1 VIEQSECSPTEPL
14 PQNHTRLQNERRNM
28 MANPQMQTMMR
39 NSMMANGND
48 MKKAVAINGQRQL

>member
-1 VIEQSECSPTEPL
+1 
-14 PQNHTRLQNERRNM
+14 LQNERRNM